1 MYKYYLESLSPFK
14 LGRAN
19 SLLDLVKRFSYS
31 LKNLTHRLSSSIVSL
46 ENLVSSRVLKTIES
60 RSEKEQ
66 RKLVEYVF
74 IAHKVLL
81 GVSLVALYFL
91 TS

>member
-14 LGRAN
+14 LERVR
-19 SLLDLVKRFSYS
+19 SLPDLVKRSS
-31 LKNLTHRLSSSIVSL
+31 HNLKNLTYRLSSSVASL
-46 ENLVSSRVLKTIES
+46 ENLVSSKVLKTIKS
-60 RSEKEQ
+60 RPEKEQ

-81 GVSLVALYFL
+81 GVSLTALYFL